1 MNTLDDKIEGRIIEM
16 FIKPLNRERFEQKEE
31 AEVISL
37 QQRYCTH
44 QLEIDEEIDQHNCE
58 KCGKL
63 FTSHEALLY
72 VLKNRNTKLSSYNLR
87 NEIHFLTEKRD
98 ILKSDIELLKK
109 KKRSTIKLQKLQK

>member
-1 MNTLDDKIEGRIIEM
+1 M
-16 FIKPLNRERFEQKEE
+16 
-31 AEVISL
+31 
-37 QQRYCTH
+37 
-44 QLEIDEEIDQHNCE
+44 EIDEEIDQHNCE

-109 KKRSTIKLQKLQK
+109 KKDQQLNCKNYKNDSIRTFK

>member
-1 MNTLDDKIEGRIIEM
+1 MEGQIIEM
-16 FIKPLNRERFEQKEE
+16 FVKPLSKERFDRKEE

-44 QLEIDEEIDQHNCE
+44 SLEIDEDLDEHNCE

-72 VLKNRNTKLSSYNLR
+72 ILHNRREHIKMTSYNLR

-98 ILKSDIELLKK
+98 RLKDDIKH
-109 KKRSTIKLQKLQK
+109 LQKDKRTIAKFNK

>member
-1 MNTLDDKIEGRIIEM
+1 MEGQITEM
-16 FIKPLNRERFEQKEE
+16 FAKPLSRERFEQKEA

-58 KCGKL
+58 KCGKQ
-63 FTSHEALLY
+63 FSSHEALLY
-72 VLKNRNTKLSSYNLR
+72 ILHNRETKLSSYNLR

-98 ILKSDIELLKK
+98 SLKTKIDYLKK
-109 KKRSTIKLQKLQK
+109 EKRETVKLMKS